1 MGQKEGVRGN
11 EQLIGKLAEGE
22 TVAWGWRQLLRHAGE
37 NVTYVGLREWSA
49 LQWQQMKHVPKR
61 FGG

>member
-1 MGQKEGVRGN
+1 MRRREGFRGG

-37 NVTYVGLREWSA
+37 NVTYVVLRE
-49 LQWQQMKHVPKR
+49 
-61 FGG
+61 